1 MLLLERIIGEAK
13 ILESD
18 RTKLPDGVLC
28 RVKEPVC
35 NVDQLNANKR
45 KYGWDV
51 WEKVMNNQTLT
62 EQMQKRALFGHAEHP
77 ATSQSDL
84 QLVSHTILEWVID
97 KPGNTVYQVFDVFDT
112 PTGRI
117 VDCLLRAQCKVGVST
132 RAEGELTEEV
142 DETTK
147 QKYQRVIAEKYKYI
161 TTDFTADPSTF
172 GAVPIEVKRN
182 VVTEIKA
189 AMGSDKATVNDK
201 KFAGAILESM
211 HCKDKAKCQH
221 CGCCD
226 AIKEATVSIVADPNQ
241 GTVNVGGDVGAV
253 NINPTST
260 NINPGGAVQ
269 ITVTTNPP
277 IQLAQ
282 SAPPVEDTPVEDE
295 TPEEDEVE
303 DGIGEKKVNEVQGS
317 THKEAMAFLNDV
329 TKDIGDVRSKE
340 WLKAAMIS
348 HLNNHL
354 TSSGH
359 KVEAGWVSKLV
370 DDWFANEGVEESK
383 VNEAADTN
391 DLLGKIASLRKEI
404 DAVRLEGWERT
415 KEARKLE
422 KNGSKKDAASK
433 RTEADKI
440 GKEYNRLRKA
450 MIKDLVSSYDVK
462 IEDSK
467 VNEGVKIW
475 TEEEFQR
482 RRAESND
489 YKALD
494 AVVSFDP
501 DRNREE
507 ISSKIELAFGPAT
520 TIGRDEDDWFGVID
534 EKPFAIVSSDGTVE
548 LSSVDDE
555 TIEKIAQ
562 YMELETQWLQAPA
575 DSVPNESKS
584 VNNLLKDMTQLKIDA
599 ATIRA
604 DRDRLAEA
612 VNEMS
617 DTDLQLRI
625 AINKLHEMKIAEGK
639 ETVALRTKLEERAAV
654 AAEATKKLTEATA
667 AIATLNEKVK
677 EMTVGNKKNLEE
689 NKKKIDSVENG
700 AKKALVEQVN
710 KAKTDATRAV
720 IVEYVGR
727 QLKAFK
733 SVHDNVRA
741 LLEKCMTIAEVD
753 EVLNEFRDSQRRS
766 ALHSKPPKEITVR
779 VDESGT
785 NNDVRKRVGIVFEG
799 FGMS

>member
-51 WEKVMNNQTLT
+51 WEKVMDNQTLT

-84 QLVSHTILEWVID
+84 QLVSHAILEWVID

-142 DETTK
+142 DEKSK
-147 QKYQRVIAEKYKYI
+147 QKYQRVIADKYKYI

-172 GAVPIEVKRN
+172 GAIPIEVKRN

-189 AMGSDKATVNDK
+189 AANCRKATANDK
-201 KFAGAILESM
+201 KFAGVILESM
-211 HCKDKAKCQH
+211 HCKDKTKCQH

-241 GTVNVGGDVGAV
+241 GLVNVGGDVGAV

-269 ITVTTNPP
+269 ITVTTTPP
-277 IQLAQ
+277 VQLAQ
-282 SAPPVEDTPVEDE
+282 PVEPPAEG
-295 TPEEDEVE
+295 TPEQLGVDDEAHENPEKETDDAPDEDEVE
-303 DGIGEKKVNEVQGS
+303 
-317 THKEAMAFLNDV
+317 
-329 TKDIGDVRSKE
+329 
-340 WLKAAMIS
+340 
-348 HLNNHL
+348 
-354 TSSGH
+354 
-359 KVEAGWVSKLV
+359 
-370 DDWFANEGVEESK
+370 ESK
-383 VNEAADTN
+383 INEDTSG
-391 DLLGKIASLRKEI
+391 LLGKIAALRKEI
-404 DAVRLEGWERT
+404 DAIRLDGWEQT
-415 KEARKLE
+415 KLARKLE
-422 KNGSKKDAASK
+422 KEGNKKESVAK
-433 RTEADKI
+433 HKEADRLN
-440 GKEYNRLRKA
+440 KEYNRLRKA
-450 MIKDLVSSYDVK
+450 MIKDLVSSYDIK
-462 IEDSK
+462 TNESK

-475 TEEEFQR
+475 TEEEFQGDKNFD
-482 RRAESND
+482 E
-489 YKALD
+489 YKVLN
-494 AVVSFDP
+494 AVVSFDIDL
-501 DRNREE
+501 DRNKEKV
-507 ISSKIELAFGPAT
+507 SSKIERSFGPAT
-520 TIGRDEDDWFGVID
+520 DATEGEDFWFGVID
-534 EKPFAIVSSDGTVE
+534 EKPFAIVSSEGTVE
-548 LSSVDDE
+548 LSAVDDE
-555 TIEKIAQ
+555 TVEKVAQ
-562 YMELETQWLQAPA
+562 YMDLEQQWAQEPNTN
-575 DSVPNESKS
+575 VPNESKVNEAKMKHFKVKMDLIFGETSEYASIEAVEKLIRDKFSHALKS
-584 VNNLLKDMTQLKIDA
+584 VHVYGSAAGVEESASAMLKEATQLKIDA
-599 ATIRA
+599 ATLRA
-604 DRDRLAEA
+604 ERDRLAEA
-612 VNEMS
+612 VNGTS
-617 DTDLQLRI
+617 DKVLQLKI
-625 AINKLHEMKIAEGK
+625 ATTKIHEMQKSENG
-639 ETVALRTKLEERAAV
+639 EVTALRTKLEEKATTAAD
-654 AAEATKKLTEATA
+654 ATKKLVESTA
-667 AIATLNEKVK
+667 AITTLNEKVK
-677 EMTVGNKKNLEE
+677 ELTVGNEKTLEE
-689 NKKKIDSVENG
+689 NKLKIESVENG

-720 IVEYVGR
+720 IIEYVGR

-779 VDESGT
+779 KDESGT
-785 NNDVRKRVGIVFEG
+785 NNDVRKRVGMVFEG

>member
-51 WEKVMNNQTLT
+51 WEKVVDNQTLT

-84 QLVSHTILEWVID
+84 QLVSHAILEWVID

-142 DETTK
+142 DEKSK
-147 QKYQRVIAEKYKYI
+147 QKYQRVIADKYKYI

-172 GAVPIEVKRN
+172 GAIPIEVKRN

-189 AMGSDKATVNDK
+189 AANCKKATANDK
-201 KFAGAILESM
+201 KFAGVILESM
-211 HCKDKAKCQH
+211 HCKDKTKCQH

-241 GTVNVGGDVGAV
+241 GLVNVGGDVGAV

-269 ITVTTNPP
+269 ITVTTTPP
-277 IQLAQ
+277 VQLAQ
-282 SAPPVEDTPVEDE
+282 PVEPPAEATPEQLGVDDE
-295 TPEEDEVE
+295 AHEKNETTEEDEV
-303 DGIGEKKVNEVQGS
+303 D
-317 THKEAMAFLNDV
+317 
-329 TKDIGDVRSKE
+329 
-340 WLKAAMIS
+340 
-348 HLNNHL
+348 
-354 TSSGH
+354 
-359 KVEAGWVSKLV
+359 
-370 DDWFANEGVEESK
+370 ESK
-383 VNEAADTN
+383 VNEAKMKHFKVKM
-391 DLLGKIASLRKEI
+391 DLIFGETSEYASIE
-404 DAVRLEGWERT
+404 AVEKLIRDKFPHALKSVHVYGSAAGVEESASAML
-415 KEARKLE
+415 KEA
-422 KNGSKKDAASK
+422 
-433 RTEADKI
+433 
-440 GKEYNRLRKA
+440 
-450 MIKDLVSSYDVK
+450 
-462 IEDSK
+462 
-467 VNEGVKIW
+467 
-475 TEEEFQR
+475 
-482 RRAESND
+482 
-489 YKALD
+489 
-494 AVVSFDP
+494 
-501 DRNREE
+501 
-507 ISSKIELAFGPAT
+507 
-520 TIGRDEDDWFGVID
+520 
-534 EKPFAIVSSDGTVE
+534 
-548 LSSVDDE
+548 
-555 TIEKIAQ
+555 
-562 YMELETQWLQAPA
+562 
-575 DSVPNESKS
+575 
-584 VNNLLKDMTQLKIDA
+584 TQLKIDA
-599 ATIRA
+599 ATLRA
-604 DRDRLAEA
+604 ERDRLAEA
-612 VNEMS
+612 VNGTS
-617 DTDLQLRI
+617 DKVLQLKI
-625 AINKLHEMKIAEGK
+625 ATTKIHEMQKSENG
-639 ETVALRTKLEERAAV
+639 EVTALRTKLEEKATTAV
-654 AAEATKKLTEATA
+654 DATKKLVESTA
-667 AIATLNEKVK
+667 AITTLNEKVK
-677 EMTVGNKKNLEE
+677 ELTMGNEKTLEE
-689 NKKKIDSVENG
+689 NKLKIESVENG

-720 IVEYVGR
+720 IIEYVGR

-779 VDESGT
+779 KDESGT
-785 NNDVRKRVGIVFEG
+785 NNDVRKRVGMVFEG

>member
-51 WEKVMNNQTLT
+51 WEKVMDNQTLT

-84 QLVSHTILEWVID
+84 QLVSHAILEWVID

-142 DETTK
+142 DEKSK

-172 GAVPIEVKRN
+172 GAIPIDVKRN

-189 AMGSDKATVNDK
+189 AANCKKATANDK
-201 KFAGAILESM
+201 KFAGVILESM
-211 HCKDKAKCQH
+211 HCKDKTKCQH

-241 GTVNVGGDVGAV
+241 SLVNVGGDVGAV
-253 NINPTST
+253 NINP
-260 NINPGGAVQ
+260 NPGGVVQ
-269 ITVTTNPP
+269 ITVNTTPSV
-277 IQLAQ
+277 QLAQ
-282 SAPPVEDTPVEDE
+282 PPEQPQEE
-295 TPEEDEVE
+295 TPKEETEEQEVKDEDNKKAKDFEKDLKHELGQDEEDKDE
-303 DGIGEKKVNEVQGS
+303 IGESGSKRRSRRKMSVGKTYSEEELDEFDAAVWWKPGESTDWIGKGLPNLLKDDEILLRAFNANPHERQGVYI
-317 THKEAMAFLNDV
+317 F
-329 TKDIGDVRSKE
+329 
-340 WLKAAMIS
+340 AAKMEGNGYKITA
-348 HLNNHL
+348 NL
-354 TSSGH
+354 TSNRRDNDIDKNPEH
-359 KVEAGWVSKLV
+359 KDE
-370 DDWFANEGVEESK
+370 VEESK
-383 VNEAADTN
+383 VNEAKMKHFKVKMG
-391 DLLGKIASLRKEI
+391 LEFGEASEYASI
-404 DAVRLEGWERT
+404 EAVEKLIRDKFSHALKSVHVYGSAAGVEESASAML
-415 KEARKLE
+415 KEA
-422 KNGSKKDAASK
+422 
-433 RTEADKI
+433 
-440 GKEYNRLRKA
+440 
-450 MIKDLVSSYDVK
+450 
-462 IEDSK
+462 
-467 VNEGVKIW
+467 
-475 TEEEFQR
+475 
-482 RRAESND
+482 
-489 YKALD
+489 
-494 AVVSFDP
+494 
-501 DRNREE
+501 
-507 ISSKIELAFGPAT
+507 
-520 TIGRDEDDWFGVID
+520 
-534 EKPFAIVSSDGTVE
+534 
-548 LSSVDDE
+548 
-555 TIEKIAQ
+555 
-562 YMELETQWLQAPA
+562 
-575 DSVPNESKS
+575 
-584 VNNLLKDMTQLKIDA
+584 TQLKIDA
-599 ATIRA
+599 ATLRA
-604 DRDRLAEA
+604 ERDRLAEA
-612 VNEMS
+612 VNGTS
-617 DTDLQLRI
+617 DKVLQLKI
-625 AINKLHEMKIAEGK
+625 ATTKIHEMQKSENG
-639 ETVALRTKLEERAAV
+639 EVTALRTKLEEKANTAV
-654 AAEATKKLTEATA
+654 DATKKLVESTTA
-667 AIATLNEKVK
+667 ITTLNEKVK
-677 EMTVGNKKNLEE
+677 ELTTGNEKTLEE
-689 NKKKIDSVENG
+689 NKLKIDSVENG

-720 IVEYVGR
+720 IIEYVGR

-779 VDESGT
+779 KDESGT